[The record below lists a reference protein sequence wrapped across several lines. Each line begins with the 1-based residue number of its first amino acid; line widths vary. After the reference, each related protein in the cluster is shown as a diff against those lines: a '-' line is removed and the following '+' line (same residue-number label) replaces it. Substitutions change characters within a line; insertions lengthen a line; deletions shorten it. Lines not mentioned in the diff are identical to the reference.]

1 NTEDADTPVEELVYN
16 LEALTSGMVAFKE
29 SPEEGIFNF
38 TQSHINKGEVIF
50 IHQGK
55 ESGGF
60 SFTVTDGQH
69 TTPLYQ
75 FVVTARPLTITMVTQ
90 EELVV
95 FPGKRQ
101 PITSA
106 NVGAVTNEDGNEIS
120 YSLIRPPR
128 LGRLILASDRNQYEE
143 ITLFSQTQLESGVVY
158 YEHQIP
164 EEPFWVAKDSI
175 ELALSSQPAPDV
187 RHILPIVI
195 SFYAAHSNVS
205 SQLWKNKGLE
215 IVQGQRKAIDVS
227 ILDASNLLAS
237 LPEAQRSDAD
247 VVFELK
253 RFPDH
258 GRVTV
263 EGQDLPRNAPRFTQ
277 RDVTGGH
284 LEYLHDDS
292 PASFDSFTFQARLK
306 SDVHVLGS
314 PAESVVL
321 EEIFNISVKR
331 RGSEPP
337 EVVATDILLEVLQG
351 SVTVLTQRHLNT
363 QDEDSPPDEVFFKV
377 TKAPTNGK
385 LVHSLTMEAMSEF
398 TQDMVNRGQVGFY
411 NNGSLDDGFVEFI
424 VSDGRHQ
431 TEPHSFHIFVLART
445 LILEKAPEIKV
456 KQGDDET
463 LVTEEMLKATTR
475 GTKEE
480 DILYRITSVPKYAAI
495 MVDRQPTSAFTQK
508 QIREGR
514 VSVRFVKSTSPR
526 DSIAFVARSQAAN
539 VSSVLN
545 ITVEPLVNIAQ
556 DPLLPQGALVQLD
569 KKLLDATAL
578 ANKTKSSPM
587 FKVIQQPK
595 GARFVRS
602 GNPGA
607 GQPVDLFSQKDLDE
621 SRVAME
627 ILNDSSAQQ
636 DEARFLLKAHGVPP
650 AECVLPF
657 QTAPYNASGVYPATL
672 LRTPSEDPS
681 RGSIVPP
688 RVGGTNASPNGP
700 RWGGRQN
707 NFWSILIPILVV
719 LLILLLA
726 AIVAYYLIRKN
737 KTGKHNVQTAASK
750 PKNGEVAGSETFRK
764 TDQANNIPMSN
775 MDSKDADPE
784 LLQHCRTNP
793 ALKKNQYWV

>member
-1 NTEDADTPVEELVYN
+1 
-16 LEALTSGMVAFKE
+16 M
-29 SPEEGIFNF
+29 
-38 TQSHINKGEVIF
+38 
-50 IHQGK
+50 
-55 ESGGF
+55 
-60 SFTVTDGQH
+60 
-69 TTPLYQ
+69 
-75 FVVTARPLTITMVTQ
+75 
-90 EELVV
+90 
-95 FPGKRQ
+95 
-101 PITSA
+101 
-106 NVGAVTNEDGNEIS
+106 
-120 YSLIRPPR
+120 
-128 LGRLILASDRNQYEE
+128 
-143 ITLFSQTQLESGVVY
+143 
-158 YEHQIP
+158 
-164 EEPFWVAKDSI
+164 
-175 ELALSSQPAPDV
+175 
-187 RHILPIVI
+187 
-195 SFYAAHSNVS
+195 
-205 SQLWKNKGLE
+205 
-215 IVQGQRKAIDVS
+215 QGQRKAIDVS

-237 LPEAQRSDAD
+237 LPEAQRSAAD

-277 RDVTGGH
+277 RDVTGGR

-292 PASFDSFTFQARLK
+292 SASFDSFTFQARLK
-306 SDVHVLGS
+306 SDVHALGS

-337 EVVATDILLEVLQG
+337 EVVLTDILLEVLQG
-351 SVTVLTQRHLNT
+351 SVTVLTQKHLNT
-363 QDEDSPPDEVFFKV
+363 HDEDSPPDEVFFKV

-411 NNGSLDDGFVEFI
+411 NDGSLTDGIMEFI
-424 VSDGRHQ
+424 VSDGKHQ

-445 LILEKAPEIKV
+445 LILQKAPEIKV

-475 GTKEE
+475 GAKEE

-539 VSSVLN
+539 ISSVLN
-545 ITVEPLVNIAQ
+545 ITVEPLVDIAQ

-578 ANKTKSSPM
+578 ANKTRSSPT

-595 GARFVRS
+595 GARFVRT

-607 GQPVDLFSQKDLDE
+607 GQPLDVFSQKDLDE
-621 SRVAME
+621 GRVAVE
-627 ILNDSSAQQ
+627 ILNGSSPPQDGVTQ

-657 QTAPYNASGVYPATL
+657 QTAPFNVSGVYPATL
-672 LRTPSEDPS
+672 LRIPSADPS
-681 RGSIVPP
+681 RDSIVPP
-688 RVGGTNASPNGP
+688 RVGGSTHAPPSGP
-700 RWGGRQN
+700 RWGGSVDRTSREGPTTTPPDLDPHGKPHVARQH

-784 LLQHCRTNP
+784 LLQHCRT
-793 ALKKNQYWV
+793 KNQYWV

>member
-1 NTEDADTPVEELVYN
+1 
-16 LEALTSGMVAFKE
+16 M
-29 SPEEGIFNF
+29 
-38 TQSHINKGEVIF
+38 
-50 IHQGK
+50 
-55 ESGGF
+55 
-60 SFTVTDGQH
+60 
-69 TTPLYQ
+69 
-75 FVVTARPLTITMVTQ
+75 
-90 EELVV
+90 
-95 FPGKRQ
+95 
-101 PITSA
+101 
-106 NVGAVTNEDGNEIS
+106 
-120 YSLIRPPR
+120 
-128 LGRLILASDRNQYEE
+128 
-143 ITLFSQTQLESGVVY
+143 
-158 YEHQIP
+158 
-164 EEPFWVAKDSI
+164 
-175 ELALSSQPAPDV
+175 
-187 RHILPIVI
+187 
-195 SFYAAHSNVS
+195 
-205 SQLWKNKGLE
+205 
-215 IVQGQRKAIDVS
+215 QGQRKAIDVS

-247 VVFELK
+247 VVFEIK

-258 GRVTV
+258 GRMTV
-263 EGQDLPRNAPRFTQ
+263 EGRDLPRNAPWFTQ

-292 PASFDSFTFQARLK
+292 SASFDSFTFQARLK
-306 SDVHVLGS
+306 SDVHVLSS
-314 PAESVVL
+314 PTESVVL

-398 TQDMVNRGQVGFY
+398 TQDMVNSGQVGFY
-411 NNGSLDDGFVEFI
+411 NNGSLADGFLEFI

-456 KQGDDET
+456 RQGDDET

-475 GTKEE
+475 GAKEE

-526 DSIAFVARSQAAN
+526 DSITFVARSQAAN
-539 VSSVLN
+539 ISSVLN
-545 ITVEPLVNIAQ
+545 ITVEPLVNIAH
-556 DPLLPQGALVQLD
+556 DPLLPKGALVQLD

-578 ANKTKSSPM
+578 ANKTRSSPT

-607 GQPVDLFSQKDLDE
+607 GQSVDVFSQKDLDE

-627 ILNDSSAQQ
+627 ILNDSFSQQ

-650 AECVLPF
+650 AECVFPF
-657 QTAPYNASGVYPATL
+657 QTVPYNASGVYPATL
-672 LRTPSEDPS
+672 LRIPSEDPS
-681 RGSIVPP
+681 RDSIVPP
-688 RVGGTNASPNGP
+688 HVGGTHVPPSGP
-700 RWGGRQN
+700 RWGDNVERTNREGPTTTPPDVNPHGKPHVARQN
-707 NFWSILIPILVV
+707 NFWSVLIPILVV

-726 AIVAYYLIRKN
+726 AIVAYYVIRKN

-775 MDSKDADPE
+775 MDAKDADPE

-793 ALKKNQYWV
+793 KKNQYWV

>member
-1 NTEDADTPVEELVYN
+1 M
-16 LEALTSGMVAFKE
+16 SGQSEFTFLAF
-29 SPEEGIFNF
+29 SCFC
-38 TQSHINKGEVIF
+38 S
-50 IHQGK
+50 
-55 ESGGF
+55 
-60 SFTVTDGQH
+60 
-69 TTPLYQ
+69 
-75 FVVTARPLTITMVTQ
+75 
-90 EELVV
+90 
-95 FPGKRQ
+95 
-101 PITSA
+101 
-106 NVGAVTNEDGNEIS
+106 
-120 YSLIRPPR
+120 
-128 LGRLILASDRNQYEE
+128 
-143 ITLFSQTQLESGVVY
+143 
-158 YEHQIP
+158 
-164 EEPFWVAKDSI
+164 
-175 ELALSSQPAPDV
+175 
-187 RHILPIVI
+187 
-195 SFYAAHSNVS
+195 
-205 SQLWKNKGLE
+205 GLE
-215 IVQGQRKAIDVS
+215 VVQGQRKAIDVS
-227 ILDASNLLAS
+227 LLDASNLLAS
-237 LPEAQRSDAD
+237 LPKAHSSDAD

-292 PASFDSFTFQARLK
+292 SASFDSFTFQARLK
-306 SDVHVLGS
+306 SDLRVLGS

-331 RGSEPP
+331 RGSDPP
-337 EVVATDILLEVLQG
+337 EVVVTDILLEVLQG
-351 SVTVLTQRHLNT
+351 SVTVLTQKHLNT

-398 TQDMVNRGQVGFY
+398 TQDMVNSGQVGFY
-411 NNGSLDDGFVEFI
+411 NDGSLAEGFMEFI
-424 VSDGRHQ
+424 VSDGKHQ

-463 LVTEEMLKATTR
+463 LLTEEMLKATTR
-475 GTKEE
+475 GAKEE

-539 VSSVLN
+539 ISSVLN
-545 ITVEPLVNIAQ
+545 ITVEPLVTIAQ
-556 DPLLPQGALVQLD
+556 DPVLPEGALVQLD

-578 ANKTKSSPM
+578 ANKTRSSPT

-607 GQPVDLFSQKDLDE
+607 GQPVDVFSQKDLDE

-627 ILNDSSAQQ
+627 ILNSSSTPPDSITQ

-672 LRTPSEDPS
+672 LRIPSEDPS
-681 RGSIVPP
+681 GDGNVPP
-688 RVGGTNASPNGP
+688 HVGGSTPSGP
-700 RWGGRQN
+700 RWGGNVDRANREGPTTTPPDVNPHGKPHVARQS

-737 KTGKHNVQTAASK
+737 KTGKHNVQSAASK

-775 MDSKDADPE
+775 MDAKDADPE

>member
-1 NTEDADTPVEELVYN
+1 
-16 LEALTSGMVAFKE
+16 M
-29 SPEEGIFNF
+29 
-38 TQSHINKGEVIF
+38 
-50 IHQGK
+50 
-55 ESGGF
+55 
-60 SFTVTDGQH
+60 
-69 TTPLYQ
+69 
-75 FVVTARPLTITMVTQ
+75 
-90 EELVV
+90 
-95 FPGKRQ
+95 
-101 PITSA
+101 
-106 NVGAVTNEDGNEIS
+106 
-120 YSLIRPPR
+120 
-128 LGRLILASDRNQYEE
+128 
-143 ITLFSQTQLESGVVY
+143 
-158 YEHQIP
+158 
-164 EEPFWVAKDSI
+164 
-175 ELALSSQPAPDV
+175 
-187 RHILPIVI
+187 
-195 SFYAAHSNVS
+195 
-205 SQLWKNKGLE
+205 
-215 IVQGQRKAIDVS
+215 QGQRKAIDVS
-227 ILDASNLLAS
+227 LLDSSNLLAS

-258 GRVTV
+258 GRLTV
-263 EGQDLPRNAPRFTQ
+263 GGQDLPRNAPRFTQ

-284 LEYLHDDS
+284 LEYLHNDS

-306 SDVHVLGS
+306 SDVHALGL

-321 EEIFNISVKR
+321 EEIFNVSVKR

-337 EVVATDILLEVLQG
+337 EVVATDVLLEVLQG

-363 QDEDSPPDEVFFKV
+363 QDEDSPPDEVFFRV

-385 LVHSLTMEAMSEF
+385 LVHSLTMETMSEF
-398 TQDMVNRGQVGFY
+398 TQDMVNRGKVGFY
-411 NNGSLDDGFVEFI
+411 NDGSLADGFMEFI

-431 TEPHSFHIFVLART
+431 TEPHSIHIFVLART

-456 KQGDDET
+456 RQGDDET
-463 LVTEEMLKATTR
+463 LVTEEMLKATTK
-475 GTKEE
+475 GAKEE

-539 VSSVLN
+539 ISSVLN

-556 DPLLPQGALVQLD
+556 APLLPQGALVQLD

-578 ANKTKSSPM
+578 ANKTRSSPI
-587 FKVIQQPK
+587 FEIIQPPK
-595 GARFVRS
+595 GARFVSSRNS
-602 GNPGA
+602 SA
-607 GQPVDLFSQKDLDE
+607 GQPVHFFSQMDLDK
-621 SRVAME
+621 SLVAME
-627 ILNDSSAQQ
+627 ILNGSSAPEDSVTQ

-650 AECVLPF
+650 AECVLAF

-672 LRTPSEDPS
+672 LRFPSEHPS
-681 RGSIVPP
+681 RDGLVPP
-688 RVGGTNASPNGP
+688 RVAGSTLAPPNGP
-700 RWGGRQN
+700 RWGGNDDWTNREGPTTTPPDLNRHGKPHVARQN

-784 LLQHCRTNP
+784 LLQHCRTNS

>member
-1 NTEDADTPVEELVYN
+1 MDRVNLLFWPFLVFC
-16 LEALTSGMVAFKE
+16 S
-29 SPEEGIFNF
+29 
-38 TQSHINKGEVIF
+38 
-50 IHQGK
+50 
-55 ESGGF
+55 
-60 SFTVTDGQH
+60 
-69 TTPLYQ
+69 
-75 FVVTARPLTITMVTQ
+75 
-90 EELVV
+90 
-95 FPGKRQ
+95 
-101 PITSA
+101 
-106 NVGAVTNEDGNEIS
+106 
-120 YSLIRPPR
+120 
-128 LGRLILASDRNQYEE
+128 
-143 ITLFSQTQLESGVVY
+143 
-158 YEHQIP
+158 
-164 EEPFWVAKDSI
+164 
-175 ELALSSQPAPDV
+175 
-187 RHILPIVI
+187 
-195 SFYAAHSNVS
+195 
-205 SQLWKNKGLE
+205 GLE

-227 ILDASNLLAS
+227 ILDASNVLAS

-253 RFPDH
+253 RFPGH

-284 LEYLHDDS
+284 LEYHHDDS

-351 SVTVLTQRHLNT
+351 TVTVLTQRHLNT

-411 NNGSLDDGFVEFI
+411 NNDSLADGFMEFI

-463 LVTEEMLKATTR
+463 LVTEDMLKATTR
-475 GTKEE
+475 GAKEE

-539 VSSVLN
+539 ISSVLN
-545 ITVEPLVNIAQ
+545 ITVEPLVNIAK

-578 ANKTKSSPM
+578 ANKTRSSPT
-587 FKVIQQPK
+587 FKIIQQPK

-602 GNPGA
+602 GNLGT
-607 GQPVDLFSQKDLDE
+607 GQPVDVFSQKDLDE

-627 ILNDSSAQQ
+627 ILNGSSTSQDSVSQ

-672 LRTPSEDPS
+672 LRIPSADPS
-681 RGSIVPP
+681 RDGIVPP
-688 RVGGTNASPNGP
+688 HVGGSTHAPSGP
-700 RWGGRQN
+700 RWGGTVDRTNREGPTTTPPDVNPHGKPHVARQN

-750 PKNGEVAGSETFRK
+750 PKNGEVASSETFRK
-764 TDQANNIPMSN
+764 TEQANNIPMSN

>member
-1 NTEDADTPVEELVYN
+1 
-16 LEALTSGMVAFKE
+16 M
-29 SPEEGIFNF
+29 
-38 TQSHINKGEVIF
+38 
-50 IHQGK
+50 
-55 ESGGF
+55 
-60 SFTVTDGQH
+60 
-69 TTPLYQ
+69 
-75 FVVTARPLTITMVTQ
+75 
-90 EELVV
+90 
-95 FPGKRQ
+95 
-101 PITSA
+101 
-106 NVGAVTNEDGNEIS
+106 
-120 YSLIRPPR
+120 
-128 LGRLILASDRNQYEE
+128 
-143 ITLFSQTQLESGVVY
+143 
-158 YEHQIP
+158 
-164 EEPFWVAKDSI
+164 
-175 ELALSSQPAPDV
+175 
-187 RHILPIVI
+187 
-195 SFYAAHSNVS
+195 
-205 SQLWKNKGLE
+205 
-215 IVQGQRKAIDVS
+215 QGQRKAIDVS

-263 EGQDLPRNAPRFTQ
+263 EGQDLPRNTPRFTQ
-277 RDVTGGH
+277 RDVTGGR

-337 EVVATDILLEVLQG
+337 EIVATDILLEVLQG
-351 SVTVLTQRHLNT
+351 SVTVLTQRYLKT

-411 NNGSLDDGFVEFI
+411 NNGSLADGFMEFI

-475 GTKEE
+475 GAKEE
-480 DILYRITSVPKYAAI
+480 DILYRITSVPKYAAV

-526 DSIAFVARSQAAN
+526 DSVAFVARSQAAN

-545 ITVEPLVNIAQ
+545 ITVEPLVSIAR
-556 DPLLPQGALVQLD
+556 DLLLPQGALVQLD

-578 ANKTKSSPM
+578 ANKTRSSPT

-607 GQPVDLFSQKDLDE
+607 AQPVDVFSQKDLDE

-627 ILNDSSAQQ
+627 ILNGSSTPQDGVSQ

-657 QTAPYNASGVYPATL
+657 QTAPYNASGVYAATL
-672 LRTPSEDPS
+672 LRIPSEDSS
-681 RGSIVPP
+681 RDAVVPP
-688 RVGGTNASPNGP
+688 HVGRSTHAPPSGP
-700 RWGGRQN
+700 RWGGSVDRTNREGSTTTPPDVNPHGRPQVARPN